1 MGSGKVSG
9 EIFHLCGLRQPGIE
23 ERGCIGTGRAAQGD
37 DTGVRPTLA
46 HAASD
51 ILAADVGQAEVE
63 EYQHGLELEFTSDCL
78 GAIAGVG
85 DVMAIE
91 LEQQTER
98 FAGVD
103 VIVDHENPTSVGAAL
118 LAH

>member
-1 MGSGKVSG
+1 GV
-9 EIFHLCGLRQPGIE
+9 EQAVLVIA
-23 ERGCIGTGRAAQGD
+23 RGATEGD
-37 DTGVRPTLA
+37 DTSVRATLA
-46 HAASD
+46 HATGD
-51 ILAADVGQAEVE
+51 ILAADVRQAEVE

-118 LAH
+118 L